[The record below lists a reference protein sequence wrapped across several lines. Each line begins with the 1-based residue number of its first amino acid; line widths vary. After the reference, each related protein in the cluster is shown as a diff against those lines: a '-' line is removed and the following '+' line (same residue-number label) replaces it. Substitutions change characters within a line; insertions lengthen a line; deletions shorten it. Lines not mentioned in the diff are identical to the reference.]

1 MSSLLLLLSAPQV
14 QAETWPPGVVI
25 EDAAE
30 LHVTK
35 SGLDAAVALIPALLP
50 ERIDIGEAVNTDG
63 GYWCFNY
70 EFKMDNVWIGVNLVD
85 AVIAPGNGVLD
96 IEIDLLVNVNDS
108 SDKFG
113 LDYEVACIG
122 SDCPGYVE
130 PFEVSITTQM
140 AMDIVQGP
148 DGFPVLDATLGDVNV
163 AYADI
168 TEYLQLDCWIGDL
181 EEILNWLGLSLYEL
195 IFGLVESQ
203 LESAIADFG
212 PQLEEAVEDAF
223 SAASIQQEIDVLDT
237 TLNLELYPSDIIL
250 KPAGMTVVMD
260 GSVSAPPAACVVDS
274 GGSLRTDGPPPTLQS
289 LPSGTEIG
297 VVLSDDFINQAMYA
311 VWVGGVLC
319 YELAGEDPLPINTSL
334 LGLFAGE
341 VYNDLFPETEDM
353 IIATRPVNPPVASFD
368 GTHHMDIVI
377 DQLGL
382 EFYAQVDDRMAKV
395 VGIDLDVDTGV
406 DMVFDGTTGLLAVQV
421 ALSSE
426 EITPTVSAN
435 ELVVGTEEEILEN
448 FGGGLDTIL
457 ETVVGG
463 LLEDIA
469 FGLPGFEGIGLT
481 SMDVEA
487 AGTQRDWLG
496 IWAGIGT
503 IPYEAAGCDEG
514 GGCSGGCSGVQ
525 GRSRTFWMLLLP
537 LAIVALRRRD
547 S

>member
-1 MSSLLLLLSAPQV
+1 MLMLAAAPA

-30 LHVTK
+30 LHVTE
-35 SGLDAAVALIPALLP
+35 SGLDAAVALIPTLLP

-63 GYWCFNY
+63 GTWCFNY
-70 EFKMDNVWIGVNLVD
+70 EFKMDNVWVGIELVD
-85 AVIAPGNGVLD
+85 AEISPGNGVLD
-96 IEIDLLVNVNDS
+96 IDVDMLVNVNDS
-108 SDKFG
+108 SDKFNI
-113 LDYEVACIG
+113 DYEVACIG

-130 PFEVSITTQM
+130 PFEVNVNTQM
-140 AMDIVQGP
+140 ALDIVPGP
-148 DGFPVLDATLGDVNV
+148 DGFPILDATLGDVNV

-168 TEYLQLDCWIGDL
+168 TDYLELDCWIGDL

-195 IFGLVESQ
+195 IFGLVEST
-203 LESAIADFG
+203 LEDAIADFG
-212 PQLEEAVEDAF
+212 PQLEEAVEEAF
-223 SAASIQQEIDVLDT
+223 SAASIQEEFEVLDT
-237 TLNLELYPSDIIL
+237 TLALELYPSDIAI
-250 KPAGMTVVMD
+250 KPAGVTVVMD
-260 GSVSAPPAACVVDS
+260 GSVVAPPAACVVDN

-289 LPSGTEIG
+289 LPGGTEVAIT
-297 VVLSDDFINQAMYA
+297 LSDDFINQAMYS

-334 LGLFAGE
+334 LSLFAGD
-341 VYNDLFPETEDM
+341 VFTPLFPETEEM
-353 IIATRPVNPPVASFD
+353 IIATRPVNPPVVAYG
-368 GTHHMDIVI
+368 GTHDMDVNI

-382 EFYAQVDDRMAKV
+382 EFYANVDDRMAKV
-395 VGIDLDVDTGV
+395 VGIDLDVATGV
-406 DMVFDGTTGLLAVQV
+406 DMVFDGTTGQLAVEV
-421 ALSSE
+421 ALTSE
-426 EITPTVSAN
+426 QVTPTVAAN
-435 ELVVGTEEEILEN
+435 ELVVGTEDTILEN

-463 LLEDIA
+463 LLEDLA

-481 SMDVEA
+481 SLDVQA

-496 IWAGIGT
+496 LYAGIGP
-503 IPYEAAGCDEG
+503 IPYEASGCDDEG

-537 LAIVALRRRD
+537 LAIVAMRRRD